1 MVAGTERSCA
11 AGSPAMPLR
20 HALLAVAVAAC
31 WGLNF
36 VVIDVGLEEV
46 PPLLLC
52 ALRFA
57 LVAFPLVFFVKR
69 PPVPW
74 RLLAG
79 IGVALG
85 VIKFGLLFT
94 SMDIGMP
101 AGLASVV
108 LQAQAPFTLLLAA
121 ALLRERPSGGQL
133 AGLATALA
141 GIGVIAASRGGGM
154 TTTGLVLC
162 VAAAGAWAVANLL
175 MKRASGG
182 DPLSIM
188 VWISLVPPLPLLALS
203 LLVDGPHQV
212 DAALAGLDLRSIG
225 AITYI
230 AFVSTLGGFAA
241 WSWLMRTY
249 PAGQVASFALLV
261 PPFGL
266 GFSALLLGE
275 PLGPQQ
281 ILAAALVIAGVAVS
295 TRAGQAQTRS
305 SSARPSGPSTPPRLA
320 ASGSSCSAPLST
332 SRQRPAAAAGS
343 SQPPAPVAASRTAT
357 ATSTASPRRNATTS
371 SPAGTGT

>member
-1 MVAGTERSCA
+1 
-11 AGSPAMPLR
+11 MPLR
-20 HALLAVAVAAC
+20 HALLAVAVAAT

-57 LVAFPLVFFVKR
+57 LVAFPLVFFVER
-69 PPVPW
+69 PPIPW
-74 RLLAG
+74 RLIAA

-85 VIKFGLLFT
+85 VVKFGLLFT

-141 GIGVIAASRGGGM
+141 GIALIAAARGGGV
-154 TTTGLVLC
+154 TAAGLILC
-162 VAAAGAWAVANLL
+162 VAAAAAWSVANLL
-175 MKRASGG
+175 MKRASAAE
-182 DPLSIM
+182 PLALM
-188 VWISLVPPLPLLALS
+188 VWISLIPPLPLLVLS
-203 LLVDGPHQV
+203 LSLDGPHAV
-212 DAALAGLDLRSIG
+212 GAALAGLDLRSIG
-225 AITYI
+225 AILYI
-230 AFVSTLGGFAA
+230 AFLSTLGGFAA

-266 GFSALLLGE
+266 GFSALLLDE
-275 PLGPQQ
+275 RVGPVQV
-281 ILAAALVIAGVAVS
+281 LAAALVVAGVVLS
-295 TRAGQAQTRS
+295 TRAAQPTRS
-305 SSARPSGPSTPPRLA
+305 SSARPSGPRTPASVAP
-320 ASGSSCSAPLST
+320 SGSSYSSPPST
-332 SRQRPAAAAGS
+332 SRQRPAMPAGS
-343 SQPPAPVAASRTAT
+343 SQPPTPVAPSRIAT
-357 ATSTASPRRNATTS
+357 ATRTSVPRANASTS
-371 SPAGTGT
+371 SPAGTAT

>member
-1 MVAGTERSCA
+1 
-11 AGSPAMPLR
+11 MPLR

-36 VVIDVGLEEV
+36 VIIDVGLEEV

-57 LVAFPLVFFVKR
+57 LVALPLVFFVER
-69 PPVPW
+69 PPIPW

-79 IGVALG
+79 IGVVLG
-85 VIKFGLLFT
+85 VVKFGMLFT
-94 SMDIGMP
+94 SMDVGMP

-121 ALLRERPSGGQL
+121 ALLRERPSAGQL

-141 GIGVIAASRGGGM
+141 GIGVIAAGRGGGV
-154 TTTGLVLC
+154 TTAGLVLC

-175 MKRASGG
+175 MKRASGAE
-182 DPLSIM
+182 PLALM
-188 VWISLVPPLPLLALS
+188 VWISIVPPLPLLGLS
-203 LLVDGPHQV
+203 LLVDGPAAV
-212 DAALAGLDLRSIG
+212 GDALAGLDLRSIG
-225 AITYI
+225 AVAYI

-275 PLGPQQ
+275 PLGPPQV
-281 ILAAALVIAGVAVS
+281 LAAALVIAGVAQV
-295 TRAGQAQTRS
+295 TRS
-305 SSARPSGPSTPPRLA
+305 SSARPSGPITPPRLA
-320 ASGSSCSAPLST
+320 PSGSSYSSPLST
-332 SRQRPAAAAGS
+332 SRQRPATVLGR
-343 SQPPAPVAASRTAT
+343 SQPAAPVTASRTAT
-357 ATSTASPRRNATTS
+357 ATSAASPRRNATTS

>member
-1 MVAGTERSCA
+1 
-11 AGSPAMPLR
+11 MPLR
-20 HALLAVAVAAC
+20 HALLAVAVAAT

-52 ALRFA
+52 AARFA
-57 LVAFPLVFFVKR
+57 LVAVPLAFFVPR

-85 VIKFGLLFT
+85 VVKFGLLFT
-94 SMDIGMP
+94 SMDVGMP

-121 ALLRERPSGGQL
+121 ALIRERPSGRQV
-133 AGLATALA
+133 AGLLTALG
-141 GIGVIAASRGGGM
+141 GIAVIAADNGGGV
-154 TTTGLVLC
+154 TGAGLVLC
-162 VAAAGAWAVANLL
+162 VTAAAAWSVANLL
-175 MKRASGG
+175 MKRAAGA
-182 DPLSIM
+182 DPLALM

-203 LLVDGPHQV
+203 LLVDGPREV
-212 DAALAGLDLRSIG
+212 GDALAGLDLRSIG
-225 AITYI
+225 AIVYI
-230 AFVSTLGGFAA
+230 AACSTLGGFAA

-275 PLGPQQ
+275 PLGAPQV
-281 ILAAALVIAGVAVS
+281 LAAVLVIAGVAVS
-295 TRAGQAQTRS
+295 TRAPAAAAAAAPQPTRS
-305 SSARPSGPSTPPRLA
+305 SSARASGPSTPPSVA
-320 ASGSSCSAPLST
+320 PSGSS
-332 SRQRPAAAAGS
+332 
-343 SQPPAPVAASRTAT
+343 
-357 ATSTASPRRNATTS
+357 
-371 SPAGTGT
+371 

>member
-1 MVAGTERSCA
+1 
-11 AGSPAMPLR
+11 MPLR
-20 HALLAVAVAAC
+20 HVLLAVAVAAT

-52 ALRFA
+52 ATRFA
-57 LVAFPLVFFVKR
+57 LVAVPLCFFVRR

-85 VIKFGLLFT
+85 VVKFGLLFT
-94 SMDIGMP
+94 SMDVGMP

-121 ALLRERPSGGQL
+121 ALIRERPTRGQI
-133 AGLATALA
+133 AGLTTALA
-141 GIGVIAASRGGGM
+141 GIALIAADNGGGV
-154 TTTGLVLC
+154 TATGLILC
-162 VAAAGAWAVANLL
+162 VAAAAAWSVANLL
-175 MKRASGG
+175 MKRAA
-182 DPLSIM
+182 DAEPLALM
-188 VWISLVPPLPLLALS
+188 VWISLVPPLPLLGLS
-203 LLVDGPHQV
+203 LLVDGPHDV
-212 DAALAGLDLRSIG
+212 GAALTGLDLRSIG
-225 AITYI
+225 AIVYI
-230 AFVSTLGGFAA
+230 AACSTLGGFAA

-275 PLGPQQ
+275 QVGPAQM
-281 ILAAALVIAGVAVS
+281 LAAALVIAGVAVS
-295 TRAGQAQTRS
+295 TTRAAQPTRS
-305 SSARPSGPSTPPRLA
+305 SSARASGPSTPPSVA
-320 ASGSSCSAPLST
+320 PSGSSYSSPLST
-332 SRQRPAAAAGS
+332 SRQRPAAADGS
-343 SQPPAPVAASRTAT
+343 SQPPAPVAPSRIAT
-357 ATSTASPRRNATTS
+357 ATSTSVPRRNATTS

>member
-1 MVAGTERSCA
+1 
-11 AGSPAMPLR
+11 MPLR
-20 HALLAVAVAAC
+20 HALLAVAVAAT

-57 LVAFPLVFFVKR
+57 LVAFPLVFFVRR
-69 PPVPW
+69 PPIPW

-85 VIKFGLLFT
+85 IVKFGLLFT

-121 ALLRERPSGGQL
+121 AVLRERPSGGQL

-141 GIGVIAASRGGGM
+141 GIGVIAAGRGGGV
-154 TTTGLVLC
+154 TAAGLSLC
-162 VAAAGAWAVANLL
+162 VAAAAAWGVANLL
-175 MKRASGG
+175 IKRASAV
-182 DPLSIM
+182 DPISLM
-188 VWISLVPPLPLLALS
+188 VWISLVPPLPLLGLS
-203 LLVDGPHQV
+203 LVIDGPGAV
-212 DAALAGLDLRSIG
+212 GDALTALDLRSIG
-225 AITYI
+225 AVVYI
-230 AFVSTLGGFAA
+230 AFLSTLGGFAA

-266 GFSALLLGE
+266 GFGALLLHE
-275 PLGPQQ
+275 HIGPAQV
-281 ILAAALVIAGVAVS
+281 LAAALVVAGVALS
-295 TRAGQAQTRS
+295 TRTRRTAPAPGVAQPTRS
-305 SSARPSGPSTPPRLA
+305 SSARPSGPSTPPSVA
-320 ASGSSCSAPLST
+320 PSGSS
-332 SRQRPAAAAGS
+332 
-343 SQPPAPVAASRTAT
+343 
-357 ATSTASPRRNATTS
+357 
-371 SPAGTGT
+371 

>member
-1 MVAGTERSCA
+1 M
-11 AGSPAMPLR
+11 PAR
-20 HALLAVAVAAC
+20 HVLLAVTVAAC

-36 VVIDVGLEEV
+36 VIIDVGLEEV

-57 LVAFPLVFFVKR
+57 LVAFPLAFFVEK

-74 RLLAG
+74 KLLAG

-85 VIKFGLLFT
+85 VVKFGLLFT
-94 SMDIGMP
+94 SMDVGMP

-108 LQAQAPFTLLLAA
+108 LQAQAPFTMLLAA
-121 ALLRERPSGGQL
+121 ALLRERPSGLQL
-133 AGLATALA
+133 AGLAVALG
-141 GIGVIAASRGGGM
+141 GIAVIAVARGGGV
-154 TTTGLVLC
+154 TTAGLTMC
-162 VAAAGAWAVANLL
+162 IAAAGAWAVANLL

-188 VWISLVPPLPLLALS
+188 VWISLVPPLPLLGLS
-203 LLVDGPHQV
+203 LIVDGPHAV
-212 DAALAGLDLRSIG
+212 GSALAGLDLKSIG
-225 AITYI
+225 AVVYI

-266 GFSALLLGE
+266 GFAALLLGE
-275 PLGPQQ
+275 PLGVPQVA
-281 ILAAALVIAGVAVS
+281 AAALVIAGVAIT
-295 TRAGQAQTRS
+295 TRAQ
-305 SSARPSGPSTPPRLA
+305 
-320 ASGSSCSAPLST
+320 
-332 SRQRPAAAAGS
+332 PAAR
-343 SQPPAPVAASRTAT
+343 PAPVP
-357 ATSTASPRRNATTS
+357 PRALSLPLRPEPVGS
-371 SPAGTGT
+371 ERG

>member
-1 MVAGTERSCA
+1 MLRGSDPSICA
-11 AGSPAMPLR
+11 QHSPRRFCPANDAEHQSKGSDPSICAQQTLMPVR
-20 HALLAVAVAAC
+20 HALLAVVVAAT

-36 VVIDVGLEEV
+36 VIIDVGLEEV

-52 ALRFA
+52 AARFA
-57 LVAFPLVFFVKR
+57 LVAFPLMLFVRR
-69 PPVPW
+69 PPIPW

-85 VIKFGLLFT
+85 VVKFGLLFT
-94 SMDIGMP
+94 SMDVGMP

-141 GIGVIAASRGGGM
+141 GVALIAAERQDGV
-154 TTTGLVLC
+154 TTAGLVLC
-162 VAAAGAWAVANLL
+162 VAAAAAWSVANLL
-175 MKRASGG
+175 MKRASGAE
-182 DPLSIM
+182 PLALM
-188 VWISLVPPLPLLALS
+188 VWISLVPPLPLLGLS
-203 LLVDGPHQV
+203 LLVDGPSAV
-212 DAALAGLDLRSIG
+212 GSALTSLDLRSIG
-225 AITYI
+225 AIVYI
-230 AFVSTLGGFAA
+230 AAFSTLGGFAA

-275 PLGPQQ
+275 PLGPPQVA
-281 ILAAALVIAGVAVS
+281 AAALVIAGVAVS
-295 TRAGQAQTRS
+295 TGR
-305 SSARPSGPSTPPRLA
+305 
-320 ASGSSCSAPLST
+320 
-332 SRQRPAAAAGS
+332 AAAP
-343 SQPPAPVAASRTAT
+343 Q
-357 ATSTASPRRNATTS
+357 
-371 SPAGTGT
+371 

>member
-1 MVAGTERSCA
+1 
-11 AGSPAMPLR
+11 MPIR
-20 HALLAVAVAAC
+20 HVLLAVAVAAT

-36 VVIDVGLEEV
+36 VVIEVGLEEV

-57 LVAFPLVFFVKR
+57 LVAFPLVFFVDR
-69 PPVPW
+69 PPIPW

-85 VIKFGLLFT
+85 VVKFGLLFT
-94 SMDIGMP
+94 SMDVGMP

-121 ALLRERPSGGQL
+121 AVLRERPGGGQL
-133 AGLATALA
+133 VGLAIALA
-141 GIGVIAASRGGGM
+141 GIALIAAQRGGGVNAA
-154 TTTGLVLC
+154 GLSLC
-162 VAAAGAWAVANLL
+162 VAAAAAWAVANLL
-175 MKRASGG
+175 MKRAS
-182 DPLSIM
+182 DAEPLALM
-188 VWISLVPPLPLLALS
+188 VWISLIPPLPLLALS
-203 LLVDGPHQV
+203 LTVDGPHAV
-212 DAALAGLDLRSIG
+212 GHALAHLDLKSIG
-225 AITYI
+225 AIVYI
-230 AFVSTLGGFAA
+230 AFLSTLGGFAA

-266 GFSALLLGE
+266 GFGALLLGE
-275 PLGPQQ
+275 HVGPPHL
-281 ILAAALVIAGVAVS
+281 LAAALVVAGVAQ
-295 TRAGQAQTRS
+295 TTRS
-305 SSARPSGPSTPPRLA
+305 SSARPSGPSTPPSEA
-320 ASGSSCSAPLST
+320 PSGRSYSSPVST
-332 SRQRPAAAAGS
+332 SRQRPAALGGS
-343 SQPPAPVAASRTAT
+343 SQPAAPVAPSRIAT